1 MASVIREMQ
10 INEASIF
17 CVYSLSL
24 FEMPVLGLNFFFLK
38 LVFLKLT
45 YSSS

>member
-24 FEMPVLGLNFFFLK
+24 FEMPVLGLNFFFFKACLFK
-38 LVFLKLT
+38 IDLQ
-45 YSSS
+45 